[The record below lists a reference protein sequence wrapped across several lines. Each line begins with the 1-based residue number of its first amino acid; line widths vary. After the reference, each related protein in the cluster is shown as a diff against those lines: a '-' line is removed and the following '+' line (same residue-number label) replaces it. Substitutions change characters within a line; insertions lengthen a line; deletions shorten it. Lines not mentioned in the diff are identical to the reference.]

1 VHLKREHLALLMVEA
16 ECCSVLDFGLSRGV
30 QVRFLVV
37 DWEDEVVVKVL
48 ADLDSAPAS
57 GSVDEVV
64 ASDPSVSEQEQLA
77 RREERLLPLNTRE

>member
-1 VHLKREHLALLMVEA
+1 VHLKREHLALLMVEV
-16 ECCSVLDFGLSRGV
+16 ECCSVLDFDLLRGV

-48 ADLDSAPAS
+48 GDLDSAPAS

>member
-1 VHLKREHLALLMVEA
+1 MHLKREHLALLMVEA
-16 ECCSVLDFGLSRGV
+16 ECCSVLDFDLSRGV

-64 ASDPSVSEQEQLA
+64 ASDPSVSEQEHYISFDS
-77 RREERLLPLNTRE
+77 RVVR

>member
-1 VHLKREHLALLMVEA
+1 MHLKREHLALLMVEV
-16 ECCSVLDFGLSRGV
+16 ECCSVLGFDLPRGV

-37 DWEDEVVVKVL
+37 DWENEVVVKVL

-64 ASDPSVSEQEQLA
+64 ASDPSVSEQEHYISFESRVL
-77 RREERLLPLNTRE
+77 R